1 MEIRVSNALFVG
13 KGGPFSTR
21 GGIRLGGS
29 VDVKEEVA
37 REEAVKVVEGAD
49 GRSPDCRILC
59 LLMNLTMI
67 SLHLVAIVVVGLT
80 HELESEGFDRPNMKY
95 VLSFE
100 S

>member
-49 GRSPDCRILC
+49 GESLGYLIFCR
-59 LLMNLTMI
+59 LMNLTMMLI
-67 SLHLVAIVVVGLT
+67 RFSGHRGRW
-80 HELESEGFDRPNMKY
+80 SYP
-95 VLSFE
+95 
-100 S
+100 